1 MTDLTVRPR
10 SPGGLTDRAARR
22 EVIDFIASQMAF
34 LKGRCWNRMTAAR
47 QEQMRIQARG
57 ALQALIYVTRGS
69 TLSDAESY
77 IAVAASDAVDDG
89 ADASTVAR
97 HAEAYLRAVLK

>member
-1 MTDLTVRPR
+1 MTDLTVQPR

-22 EVIDFIASQMAF
+22 EIIDFIAARVAF
-34 LKGRCWNRMTAAR
+34 KKGRSWDRMTAAR
-47 QEQMRIQARG
+47 QEQMREQARAAIQAL
-57 ALQALIYVTRGS
+57 AYLPLMMD
-69 TLSDAESY
+69 DAECF

-97 HAEAYLRAVLK
+97 HAEAYLREVLK